1 MSKAKKSSA
10 KGMQD
15 GDWNEII
22 GSIEREECILVLGPG
37 AIVDK
42 NGKCLQDHLCD
53 LIAEKLG
60 EKVPESPDRLFQ
72 LADHLSKERGWRKL
86 LSDMTT
92 EAYHVDGYH
101 PMYPQLAQIPFH
113 LIISTSPD
121 HLLSNTYNEFGLPFN
136 LEYFNYKERQELQNE
151 ASASEPLLY
160 NLFGETGDD
169 DSLVLTFDS
178 LFDFIFSIL
187 SPKGFPLKL
196 KEKVLAASNFL
207 YLGFD
212 FESWPLK
219 ILMRLFESHKKEISY
234 AYAWKENTLRPTTKT
249 FFENNFKIDF
259 VNDEVPAFIDELF
272 KRCQAEELIK
282 DPAESEAPV
291 SDFKKVAEWLKKG
304 EIVESIDFL
313 ETHADENDDT
323 DMLRS
328 VISFSRRFNA
338 LERDKQKGILDK
350 DDADLEM
357 NRIVDGLLGLAE
369 TLNT

>member
-72 LADHLSKERGWRKL
+72 LADHLSNERGWRKL
-86 LSDMTT
+86 LSDMTA
-92 EAYHVDGYH
+92 EAYQVDEYH

-121 HLLSNTYNEFGLPFN
+121 RMLSNTYSEFGLPYN

-151 ASASEPLLY
+151 GSAAEPLIY

-259 VNDEVPAFIDELF
+259 VNDEVPAFIDELY
-272 KRCQAEELIK
+272 KRCQAEDLIK

-291 SDFKKVAEWLKKG
+291 SDFKKVAELLKKG

-328 VISFSRRFNA
+328 VISFSRRFNT